1 MSLEMYGPPER
12 AAQGRGLMK
21 REKEGPADS
30 SRTESTKKGVR
41 EGLRERGGRKR
52 GNWEREQEERCWQ
65 SWRKWSDDMEGWTTA
80 ASGETNGPAW
90 RDSAQSIIFKQKQP
104 AQENI

>member
-1 MSLEMYGPPER
+1 MYGPPER

-21 REKEGPADS
+21 REREGPADS
-30 SRTESTKKGVR
+30 SRTESTKKGGRKGGGERTRGEER
-41 EGLRERGGRKR
+41 EVIERGR
-52 GNWEREQEERCWQ
+52 EERCWQ
-65 SWRKWSDDMEGWTTA
+65 SWRKWRDDVEGWTTV

>member
-1 MSLEMYGPPER
+1 MYGPPER
-12 AAQGRGLMK
+12 AAQGRRLMK

-30 SRTESTKKGVR
+30 SRTKKKRR
-41 EGLRERGGRKR
+41 EGGRDRGGEEREVIERER
-52 GNWEREQEERCWQ
+52 EERCWQ
-65 SWRKWSDDMEGWTTA
+65 SWRKWSDDMEGWTGA

>member
-1 MSLEMYGPPER
+1 MYGPPER
-12 AAQGRGLMK
+12 EAQGRGLMK
-21 REKEGPADS
+21 REKEGAADS
-30 SRTESTKKGVR
+30 SRTENSKKKGGGGGAR
-41 EGLRERGGRKR
+41 EVI
-52 GNWEREQEERCWQ
+52 EREQEERCWQ
-65 SWRKWSDDMEGWTTA
+65 SWRKWRDGGEGWTTA

>member
-1 MSLEMYGPPER
+1 MYGPPER
-12 AAQGRGLMK
+12 EAQGRGLMK
-21 REKEGPADS
+21 REKEGAADS
-30 SRTESTKKGVR
+30 SRTENSKKGGWVGVGGENEGGGVR
-41 EGLRERGGRKR
+41 EVI
-52 GNWEREQEERCWQ
+52 EREQEERCWQ
-65 SWRKWSDDMEGWTTA
+65 SRRKWRDGVEGWTTA

>member
-1 MSLEMYGPPER
+1 
-12 AAQGRGLMK
+12 MK

-30 SRTESTKKGVR
+30 SCTESTKKGGRRWENEGEER
-41 EGLRERGGRKR
+41 EVIERER
-52 GNWEREQEERCWQ
+52 EERCWQ
-65 SWRKWSDDMEGWTTA
+65 NWRKWSDDVEGWTTA
-80 ASGETNGPAW
+80 ASGETNGPAR

>member
-1 MSLEMYGPPER
+1 MYGPPER
-12 AAQGRGLMK
+12 EAQGRGLMK
-21 REKEGPADS
+21 REKEGAADS
-30 SRTESTKKGVR
+30 SRTENSKKGEMRGEAR
-41 EGLRERGGRKR
+41 EVI
-52 GNWEREQEERCWQ
+52 EREQEERCWQ
-65 SWRKWSDDMEGWTTA
+65 SWRKWRDGVEGWTTA